1 MVKFPADI
9 RELEDL
15 EILFKRAVS
24 RSASGRSAVRVP
36 QLPRLRSIVT
46 DISRTPAGERVRE
59 TFRQV
64 NLWTEDSVSS
74 TFLPGLG
81 SSSLLTAC
89 AREASALLELGYR
102 REDGID
108 FVTSL
113 PDPSRNPV
121 RTLTQ
126 IRSAIHYLGGDISL
140 LVRMLERSEPSSP
153 DLKLVFSVWPL
164 GGRLPDAWR
173 PGKNVQSIHLS
184 VREAPVPMIVT
195 FSRELRGYA
204 LLCIW
209 DLARNL
215 AGSRKSVELSSPS
228 FEVFSQQ
235 S

>member
-1 MVKFPADI
+1 MVRFPAEI
-9 RELEDL
+9 REIEDL

-36 QLPRLRSIVT
+36 QLPRLRSIIS

-74 TFLPGLG
+74 TFLPGTG
-81 SSSLLTAC
+81 SASLLSAC
-89 AREASALLELGYR
+89 AMEASALLELGYR

-108 FVTSL
+108 FITSL
-113 PDPSRNPV
+113 PEPSQNPV

-126 IRSAIHYLGGDISL
+126 IRSAIHHLGGDISL
-140 LVRMLERSEPSSP
+140 LVRLLERSEPSSP
-153 DLKLVFSVWPL
+153 HLKLVFSVWPL

-173 PGKNVQSIHLS
+173 PGESVQSLHLS
-184 VREAPVPMIVT
+184 VGEVSVPMVIT
-195 FSRELRGYA
+195 FNTELRGYA

-215 AGSRKSVELSSPS
+215 ASSRKSVELIKPS
-228 FEVFSQQ
+228 FKVFSQQ
-235 S
+235 V